1 MTDPEVASSEWTDM
15 APYLSDCLQSDF
27 QDDRESKFDNLP
39 GILLRAKLTPL
50 DSQNRPMAP
59 ITVVVTAIDEHTL
72 VFNHFVPLPA
82 RLAIVTFEK
91 QGMSTYSV
99 ELELTWCRFDQRQRY
114 TSGGRFVMP
123 LGRTA

>member
-1 MTDPEVASSEWTDM
+1 MTEPDMVFSEHSDM

-27 QDDRESKFDNLP
+27 QDDIESKIENLP
-39 GILLRAKLTPL
+39 EILLRAKLTPL
-50 DSQNRPMAP
+50 DAQNRPMTP
-59 ITVVVTAIDEHTL
+59 ITVVVTAIDEHTI
-72 VFNHFVPLPA
+72 VFNHFVSLTA
-82 RLAIVTFEK
+82 RQAIVTFEK

-99 ELELTWCRFDQRQRY
+99 ELELTWCHFDQRHRY

>member
-1 MTDPEVASSEWTDM
+1 MTEPDLGSSNPFDL

-27 QDDRESKFDNLP
+27 LHETDPNIENLP
-39 GILLRAKLTPL
+39 GILLRARLTPL
-50 DSQNRPMAP
+50 DTHNQPMKP
-59 ITVVVTAIDEHTL
+59 LTVVVTAIDEHAI
-72 VFNHFVPLPA
+72 VFNHFVPLSA
-82 RLAIVTFEK
+82 RQAIVTFEK

-99 ELELTWCRFDQRQRY
+99 EVELTWCRFDQRHRY